1 MKSVCRSLLF
11 LLASVAQALALLL
24 AALAMMCAGLLDRW
38 TVASPSVCSAEQA
51 RIDAQVAQI
60 AEQWSVS
67 PALLAAWTQNA
78 AEDYRGTLRTWMGA
92 LLSEEGADTAV
103 PLFLGE
109 QENALV
115 REIMADETFRAAVPE
130 ELRRAVV
137 RDEVAYAVD
146 NAVRAAVFPLR
157 ESIVEAAL
165 RWISV
170 RFPLHQARALVIGGI
185 VGLLLAHLLLVCLIR
200 CGRGA
205 ALAAA
210 ALVLAALLFLRW
222 LDLPGMLAELN
233 TLSALRCQRWMNGYS
248 LLAAGMAAVFILL
261 PWPRNR
267 RARS

>member
-1 MKSVCRSLLF
+1 MKSVCHSLLF

-38 TVASPSVCSAEQA
+38 TVTSIYPAEQA

-78 AEDYRGTLRTWMGA
+78 AEEYHNTLRSWIGA

-103 PLFLGE
+103 PLFFGE
-109 QENALV
+109 QENAFV
-115 REIMADETFRAAVPE
+115 REIMADTTFRAAVPE
-130 ELRRAVV
+130 ELRRAVA
-137 RDEVAYAVD
+137 RDEVVYAVD
-146 NAVRAAVFPLR
+146 NAVRTAVFPLR
-157 ESIVEAAL
+157 ESIVDAAL
-165 RWISV
+165 RWISP
-170 RFPLHQARALVIGGI
+170 RFPLHRARALVVGSI
-185 VGLLLAHLLLVCLIR
+185 VGLLLAHFLLVWLIR

-210 ALVLAALLFLRW
+210 VLVLAALLFLRW
-222 LDLPGMLAELN
+222 LNLPGMLAELN
-233 TLSALRCQRWMNGYS
+233 ALSALRCQRWINGYS

-261 PWPRNR
+261 PWPRPCQ
-267 RARS
+267 ARS